1 MNKYSFLQIDL
12 DDNQWIRP
20 RQYDHYYDIKPS
32 EIFIKAIDNI
42 EKYLG
47 QFPLTLFVVGMDM
60 EVDEKINR
68 IKKLLDNHP
77 NIEVANHS
85 FSHFNNFATLSND
98 EKEKEILESDKA
110 IKTALGLKKIYG
122 FRSPGYIYNK
132 SIIEILKRNEYL
144 YDSSL
149 FPSFWGPV
157 LRALNRMISKVPG
170 KDNFGHFRYG
180 FLPNEPVLLDNEKDL
195 FEINVS
201 VCPYVRCPIHYSII
215 KSKRIYSLLALLI
228 RTTGYLNCIFH
239 LDDFVDI
246 NIEKLQYVINLVTS
260 QRKVILS
267 KDIESVYKG
276 DVKR

>member
-1 MNKYSFLQIDL
+1 MNKYSFLQIDM
-12 DDNQWIRP
+12 DDNQWIHP
-20 RQYDHYYDIKPS
+20 RQYGHCYDIKPS
-32 EIFIKAIDNI
+32 EMFIKAIDNI

-47 QFPLTLFVVGMDM
+47 HLPLTLFVVGMDM
-60 EVDEKINR
+60 QVDKKISR

-77 NIEVANHS
+77 DIEIANHS
-85 FSHFNNFATLSND
+85 FSHFNNFAILSND

-110 IKTALGLKKIYG
+110 IKKALGLKKIYG

-132 SIIEILKRNEYL
+132 SIIEILKSNKYL

-149 FPSFWGPV
+149 FPSFCGPI
-157 LRALNRMISKVPG
+157 LRMLNSMISKVPG

-180 FLPNEPVLLDNEKDL
+180 FLPNEPVLLDNEKDF

-201 VCPYVRCPIHYSII
+201 VCPYIRCPIHYSII
-215 KSKRIYSLLALLI
+215 KDKRIYNLLAPLI
-228 RTTGYLNCIFH
+228 KKMRHLNFIFH

-246 NIEKLQYVINLVTS
+246 NIEKLQYVINLITS

-267 KDIESVYKG
+267 KDIKSVYKE